1 MNKAALALLLILAVF
16 ATGCTGAAA
25 AASLDT
31 SRLSTGAPVAGP
43 SAAALASSTPTVTAL
58 FPFPVT
64 PRPTP
69 NALSTSYED
78 AATIMIQLAA
88 GTLELDGTDQAVTK
102 DQAIALLPLWRNY
115 LSLGQAIAT
124 PVTGTTG
131 SESQADEVVDEIE
144 LMMTPTQ
151 LNAIADLQITQQSVV
166 EALALVTPTAEAQ
179 STADE
184 TATTQLVSA
193 VVQYLQEMAAG

>member
-1 MNKAALALLLILAVF
+1 MNKAALALLIILAVF

-25 AASLDT
+25 AATLDA
-31 SRLSTGAPVAGP
+31 SRLSTAVPAA
-43 SAAALASSTPTVTAL
+43 SLSLAALASSAPTATEL
-58 FPFPVT
+58 PPFPVT
-64 PRPTP
+64 PKPTP

-88 GTLELDGTDQAVTK
+88 GTLELDGTAQAVTS
-102 DQAIALLPLWRNY
+102 DQAIALLPLWQDY

-124 PVTGTTG
+124 PVTGTAAA
-131 SESQADEVVDEIE
+131 ESQADAVVGEIE

-151 LNAIADLQITQQSVV
+151 LKAIADVQITQQSVV
-166 EALALVTPTAEAQ
+166 EALALVTPTEEAQ
-179 STADE
+179 TTADE

-193 VVQYLQEMAAG
+193 VVQYLQELAAG